1 MKRLTYTYLKNGWKS
16 FVNSLSYRQK
26 IILTSLCGIAFGL
39 VVLFMYLLRMQT
51 YIVGDDPA
59 ACINCHI
66 MSPYYAT

>member
-39 VVLFMYLLRMQT
+39 VILFMYLLRM
-51 YIVGDDPA
+51 
-59 ACINCHI
+59 
-66 MSPYYAT
+66 